1 MGSNNYKPWKN
12 YKGGKINVSP
22 NNPKGIYDEK
32 NGKYYEPTMRDTMK
46 SHGFTDKQ
54 SDQMEDQIT
63 KQLAELRTGRKD
75 MTDDMIVT
83 TDKDGIRTY
92 NDPDVY
98 HGRGEVVK
106 GSVRYG

>member
-1 MGSNNYKPWKN
+1 MGFKDSKGKFHPTIKQKKP
-12 YKGGKINVSP
+12 VSFGRSQ
-22 NNPKGIYDEK
+22 NEK